1 MECSLREGCSPPAPM
16 LTVTSNHWP
25 RLTES
30 GATIFGVC
38 FGSKEVRNCLYSG
51 VNCPSCPPHT
61 GGVTAPMIDTPRATA
76 TTTPVHL
83 THGVESLRIVL
94 PLSHSIFASTLAPLR
109 NRPLWPSPA
118 YH

>member
-38 FGSKEVRNCLYSG
+38 FGSKKVRNGFYSG
-51 VNCPSCPPHT
+51 VNCSSCPPHT
-61 GGVTAPMIDTPRATA
+61 GCITDPMIDTPRAPPTA
-76 TTTPVHL
+76 TTVHL
-83 THGVESLRIVL
+83 PHNVESLRIFL
-94 PLSHSIFASTLAPLR
+94 HLLH
-109 NRPLWPSPA
+109 
-118 YH
+118 